1 MKGYLKKSI
10 LVLAGYLACLSLSS
24 QVLAEVALEDISFAT
39 LPGGR
44 FEVRMDFSEPPPAPE
59 GYTTRPE

>member
-10 LVLAGYLACLSLSS
+10 LVLAGCLACLGLSS
-24 QVLAEVALEDISFAT
+24 QVLAEVVLEDISFAT

-44 FEVRMDFSEPPPAPE
+44 FEVRMDFSE
-59 GYTTRPE
+59 TRPE